1 MPQYKKRGINLD
13 KHLSPYLSIFYQ
25 KPMKYSMEYFHLF
38 IECGSKCKAV
48 IDLLNFH
55 YDF

>member
-1 MPQYKKRGINLD
+1 MSQYKKRGINLD

-38 IECGSKCKAV
+38 IECGSKCKAF
-48 IDLLNFH
+48 IDFLNFH